1 MKEHALTEAEVAA
14 LAERQLADYDAR
26 RPGTI
31 FSDPEFNPSVTDAY
45 RLQIATAG
53 LRVDRGEAVAGY
65 KIGCVSAAVRKQL
78 NVNHPVFGHVFHSE
92 IWDSP
97 AVLPGDAFCQL
108 GIEGEFALE
117 IAEDV
122 TDPESLRIAPRN
134 WVRAVFPVIELH
146 NVVSRGPIPSA
157 AELIANNAIHAGI
170 VRVGTAKL
178 EIGGSVSIRVAIN
191 GSEQGIAEVDPIA
204 TLHELACLLGAYGIS
219 LRKGDIVLAGSPLP
233 VYRISPGDTVQVDCP
248 SADSVCAT
256 YGDQENTNLGVS
268 EFRCRSRS

>member
-1 MKEHALTEAEVAA
+1 MNEHALTEAAVEA
-14 LAERQLADYDAR
+14 LAKRQLADYDAR
-26 RPGTI
+26 CPGTI
-31 FSDPEFNPSVTDAY
+31 FADPEFNPSVTDAY

-78 NVNHPVFGHVFHSE
+78 NVGHPVFGHVFRSE
-92 IWDSP
+92 IRNSP
-97 AVLPGDAFCQL
+97 AELCADEFCQL

-122 TDPESLRIAPRN
+122 IDPASLRKVPRN
-134 WVRAVFPVIELH
+134 WVRTVFPVIELH
-146 NVVSRGPIPSA
+146 NVVSRGPRPSA

-170 VRVGTAKL
+170 VRAGAV
-178 EIGGSVSIRVAIN
+178 EHEFWESVSISVTIN
-191 GSEQGIAEVDPIA
+191 GFEHGTAEVDPLS
-204 TLHELACLLGAYGIS
+204 TLHELACLLSEYGIS

-248 SADSVCAT
+248 LVDSVCAT
-256 YGDQENTNLGVS
+256 YVGKWNLNPS
-268 EFRCRSRS
+268 MS